1 MLLCFGVWQCMIMSE
16 KQREIKFKP
25 RIKVNYNI
33 HIELAKK
40 SPYLL
45 FAVKTVQ
52 TRASFP
58 G

>member
-1 MLLCFGVWQCMIMSE
+1 MIMSE